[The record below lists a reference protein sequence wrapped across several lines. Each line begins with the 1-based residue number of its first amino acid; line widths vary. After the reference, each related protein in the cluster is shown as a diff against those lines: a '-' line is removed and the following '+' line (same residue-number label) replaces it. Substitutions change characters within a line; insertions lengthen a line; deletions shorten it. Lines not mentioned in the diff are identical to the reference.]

1 MNWQLDAEPKPAI
14 LVLPPAAASLDEAHA
29 AIELWEHYSRKT
41 LDPTQRLTVEV
52 MMAETAEGKW
62 AASTTGR
69 EMPRQNGKGDELE
82 VVELWGLVQRAE
94 AILHTIHD
102 AVLLATQTQ
111 QRMLALL
118 EHPDLRRKVKR
129 KWQGTGQQM
138 IEMRNGG
145 IIWYR
150 TRTGGGGRGVDD
162 ISRLVVDE
170 AQHATEEHLAAITPT
185 LLANSNPQLNI
196 AGTSALEGHSA
207 WWWRIRRR
215 ALSES
220 PGAFGYVGHT
230 AEVVYLDDQGNIV
243 QDPVDVADRRL
254 WSATNPAL
262 SAGRGGGME
271 FLEEQLLRLGEEAFA
286 GEHLGVWDPPPSD
299 RVTVAKIPAGDWAA
313 TATPRSLVPAVS
325 PGEMTLAWGVS
336 LDGQWSSIGIGIG
349 TLTASYVE
357 LIEHRRGTLWLAD
370 RLVELVD
377 AWDPIVVGS
386 NGAGA
391 TAAHFANVL
400 VAFRDAGISSDL
412 LVQLRSS
419 EWKAA
424 CGGFLIAVVEG
435 QVAHVADGQAPL
447 DLAVEN
453 ASERRLGDG
462 FAWDARATSVPL
474 SPLDVVT
481 AARALLPTE
490 PQPKPYDVLA
500 SVF

>member
-1 MNWQLDAEPKPAI
+1 MNWQLDAEPKPAL

-102 AVLLATQTQ
+102 AVLLATKTQ

-162 ISRLVVDE
+162 INRLVVDE

-254 WSATNPAL
+254 WSANNPAL

-286 GEHLGVWDPPPSD
+286 REHLGVWDPPPSD

-313 TATPRSLVPAVS
+313 TATPR
-325 PGEMTLAWGVS
+325 
-336 LDGQWSSIGIGIG
+336 
-349 TLTASYVE
+349 
-357 LIEHRRGTLWLAD
+357 
-370 RLVELVD
+370 
-377 AWDPIVVGS
+377 
-386 NGAGA
+386 
-391 TAAHFANVL
+391 
-400 VAFRDAGISSDL
+400 
-412 LVQLRSS
+412 
-419 EWKAA
+419 
-424 CGGFLIAVVEG
+424 
-435 QVAHVADGQAPL
+435 
-447 DLAVEN
+447 
-453 ASERRLGDG
+453 
-462 FAWDARATSVPL
+462 
-474 SPLDVVT
+474 
-481 AARALLPTE
+481 
-490 PQPKPYDVLA
+490 
-500 SVF
+500 